1 MPNQKIENLLNL
13 ALETSETEREKSE
26 NLNVGYDQVTDTWDV
41 IVRFHGDI
49 TPLEQL
55 DPRIQVVE
63 LFNQYAVLTL
73 PQEFIETVAA
83 LEEIEYIEKPKRLYF
98 ELDQARVAACINPVQ
113 EDEPGLS
120 GKGTIVAVLDSGI
133 DYTHPDF
140 RNEDGTTRI
149 LYLWDQ
155 TIDGAPPQGYR
166 IGTEFTKEQIDEAL
180 AAPQALQVVPS
191 LDTSTHGT
199 HVAGIAAGNGRA
211 SRGRYRGVATE
222 ASLVIVKLGIPR
234 TNSFPRTSELMQA
247 VDYAVRKALESAMP
261 VAINI
266 SFGNTYGSHGGNS
279 LLETYLDSV
288 SNIWKNVIVVGTG
301 NEAAAAGHTSG
312 RLKEGDTDLV
322 ALAIGNYER
331 TVNVQIWKNYA
342 DIFRLWLTSPSGER
356 VELSLA
362 GSGQQFVFE
371 NTRVLLYYG
380 EPNPYSVAQEI
391 YLDFVPE
398 DTYIDS
404 GVWQIH
410 IEGVRIVSGEYE
422 MWLPS
427 ASALNA
433 QTEFLY
439 PSQQLTLTIPST
451 AARVISVG
459 AYDSGTGAYADFSGR
474 GYEQRGQ
481 RGEGKPDLAAPGV
494 DITSTAPG
502 GGYSVRSGT
511 SMATP
516 FVTGSAAVM
525 MQYGIVEGRDPYL
538 YGEKVKAYL
547 IRGARPIGGV
557 LEYPSEKVGWGAL
570 CLEDSLPL

>member
-113 EDEPGLS
+113 EDEPGLR
-120 GKGTIVAVLDSGI
+120 GRGTIVAVLDSGI

-149 LYLWDQ
+149 LSLWDQ

-166 IGTEFTKEQIDEAL
+166 IGTEFTKEQINEAL
-180 AAPQALQVVPS
+180 AAPQAWQVVPS
-191 LDTSTHGT
+191 LDASTHGT

-211 SRGRYRGVATE
+211 SQGRYRGVATE
-222 ASLVIVKLGIPR
+222 ASLIIVKLGIPR

-247 VDYAVRKALESAMP
+247 VDYAVRKALEFAMP
-261 VAINI
+261 VAVNI

-279 LLETYLDSV
+279 LLETYLNSV

-312 RLKEGDTDLV
+312 RIKEGDTDLV
-322 ALAIGNYER
+322 ALAVGNYET

-342 DIFRLWLTSPSGER
+342 DVFRLWLTSPSGER
-356 VELSLA
+356 VELSSA
-362 GSGQQFVFE
+362 GSGQQFVFG

-410 IEGVRIVSGEYE
+410 IEGVQVVSGEYE

-481 RGEGKPDLAAPGV
+481 RGEGKPDIAAPGV

-516 FVTGSAAVM
+516 FVAGAAAVM

-570 CLEDSLPL
+570 CLEDSLLL